1 MSKMMEKM
9 KELSLEK
16 ERKAVV
22 ENINRLKKALEQK
35 RDGDD
40 KALDVA
46 LDDATARLDEI
57 LAEYNESNPQE
68 KGQAIERLSLPRTGE
83 VLSTGDKVVLS
94 VIREEEKEKYVAIS
108 YEYSYYKRWFERE
121 EFVTALW
128 EDFLSETAFV
138 CSVYKIDTGEYLG
151 YCSIKDITRADLEV
165 AIELLP
171 EYCHMGYGTEALSL
185 LLDNVYRL
193 TGRRY
198 YRARVAIDNFESQ
211 GLMKKLGAVPNGV
224 SEFLLHG
231 DAIEEF
237 KEENRNEITDKI
249 RAVAKEFGMEAEDI
263 LGYVLEYR
271 FDMEK
276 KCSLG

>member
-9 KELSLEK
+9 KELALEK

-22 ENINRLKKALEQK
+22 ESINRLKLSLKEVEKVGKQ
-35 RDGDD
+35 
-40 KALDVA
+40 ALDEA
-46 LDDATARLDEI
+46 LDEATTRIEEI
-57 LAEYNESNPQE
+57 LAEYDRSNPPE
-68 KGQAIERLSLPRTGE
+68 NVKVVNRSDLPGAGAI
-83 VLSTGDKVVLS
+83 VATGDKVVLS
-94 VIREEEKEKYVAIS
+94 VIRDAEREAYVAIS
-108 YEYSYYKRWFERE
+108 YEYSFYKRWFERK

-128 EDFLSETAFV
+128 EDFISETAFV
-138 CSVYKIDTGEYLG
+138 CSIYGRDTGAYLG
-151 YCSIKDITRADLEV
+151 YCSIKDLTKENLEV

-231 DAIEEF
+231 DAIEMF
-237 KEENRNEITDKI
+237 KEENKDEITDEI

-271 FDMEK
+271 FDMETK
-276 KCSLG
+276 